1 MDHSSQRACPATDEQ
16 ISQAEYVEWWMAQTA
31 SKQNEDGT
39 FAEGYAEFL
48 LTTLNNLQEV
58 KAAED
63 GLCAPP

>member
-1 MDHSSQRACPATDEQ
+1 
-16 ISQAEYVEWWMAQTA
+16 MAQTA